1 MNTNFRHIQP
11 LKTVG
16 PSIPASQVRLLN
28 GH

>member
-1 MNTNFRHIQP
+1 MNTNFCHIQP

-16 PSIPASQVRLLN
+16 PSIPASQVRLFD